1 MIHYRLQ
8 AYSRRYIMLQF
19 IQNILRSKPGSVGI
33 IALLLLIPLS
43 LIESKIR
50 ERSTFHEQAVAE
62 ISDSWTG
69 KQTLIGP
76 VLVVDYQ
83 VSEAKT
89 YLNEEEDKFMT
100 RMEIVDRTALLPM
113 EDLRVDVAVNTQ
125 KRYRGIHEVQVY
137 SSHMDMSGEYQPA
150 ALLSIMEQPKFHQIR
165 NLYILISVSDQRGF
179 AYIPTLSWGDKTYQ
193 FSAGGYAV
201 LQGRGIMVK
210 LTTQDLMEPTT
221 FKSILG
227 LKGTSTLNFVP
238 AGRST
243 HFQVNSDWNHP
254 KFIGRYL
261 PASRTVEDGFSANW
275 SVTALASN
283 INRDLALCAS
293 NKCNNLI
300 GNSFG
305 VELIEPVDVYLITE
319 RAVKYGLLFVGLVF
333 ALVFAG
339 EIRQSVTVHPI
350 QYLMVG
356 VGLSIFFLLLV
367 ALSEHIFFNYAY
379 LLATVMCC
387 GLLTWYGIQIFQG
400 IRAGL
405 IFGGVNTALFSL
417 LYVILN
423 TEDIALLL
431 GTLITFAVVTIL
443 MIFTRNAENL
453 NLFSL
458 NMWGNQSAQK

>member
-1 MIHYRLQ
+1 
-8 AYSRRYIMLQF
+8 MLQF

-33 IALLLLIPLS
+33 IAMLLLIPLS

-69 KQTLIGP
+69 KQTMVGP

-83 VSEAKT
+83 VSESKT
-89 YLNEEEDKFMT
+89 YLNEEEDKFLT
-100 RMEIVDRTALLPM
+100 KMEIVDKRSLLPV
-113 EDLRVDVAVNTQ
+113 EDLRVNVAVHTQ

-137 SSHMDMSGEYQPA
+137 SSNVEMSGEYQPA
-150 ALLSIMEQPKFHQIR
+150 GFLSIMEQPNFHQIR
-165 NLYILISVSDQRGF
+165 NLYLLISVSDQRGF
-179 AYIPTLSWGDKTYQ
+179 VNFPTLSWGDKTYQ
-193 FSAGGYAV
+193 FSAWGYTI
-201 LQGRGIMVK
+201 LQGSGIMVK
-210 LTTQDLMEPTT
+210 LTTQDLMEPTS
-221 FKSILG
+221 FESNLG
-227 LKGTSTLNFVP
+227 LNGTNTLNFVP

-243 HFQVNSDWNHP
+243 QFQIDSNWQHP

-261 PASRTVEDGFSANW
+261 PASRTVDDGFSANW
-275 SVTALASN
+275 SVTELATN

-293 NKCNNLI
+293 NKCKYLI
-300 GNSFG
+300 ENSFG

-339 EIRQSVTVHPI
+339 EIQQSVAVHPI

-367 ALSEHIFFNYAY
+367 ALSEHIFFHYAY
-379 LLATVMCC
+379 LLATLMCC

-400 IRAGL
+400 IRAGFV
-405 IFGGVNTALFSL
+405 FGGVITALFSL

-443 MIFTRNAENL
+443 MIFTRNTENL
-453 NLFSL
+453 NRPNLFSL
-458 NMWGNQSAQK
+458 NMWGSQSSGGSQFADD

>member
-8 AYSRRYIMLQF
+8 SYSRRYIMLQF

-69 KQTLIGP
+69 KQTLVGP

-83 VSEAKT
+83 VSESKT
-89 YLNEEEDKFMT
+89 YLNEEEDKFMSK
-100 RMEIVDRTALLPM
+100 MEIVDRTSLLPM
-113 EDLRVDVAVNTQ
+113 EVLRVNVTVDTQ

-137 SSHMDMSGEYQPA
+137 SSNMEMSGEYLPA

-179 AYIPTLSWGDKTYQ
+179 TYIPTLSWGDKTYQ
-193 FSAGGYAV
+193 FSAGDHAV

-210 LTTQDLMEPTT
+210 LTTQDLMEPTS
-221 FKSILG
+221 FESKLG
-227 LKGTSTLNFVP
+227 LKGTNTLNFVP

-243 HFQVNSDWNHP
+243 QFQVNSNWNHP

-261 PASRTVEDGFSANW
+261 PASRTVDDGFSANW

-283 INRDLALCAS
+283 INRDLALCK
-293 NKCNNLI
+293 NLCTNLI
-300 GNSFG
+300 ENSFG

-339 EIRQSVTVHPI
+339 EIRRSVTVHPI

-379 LLATVMCC
+379 LLATLMCC
-387 GLLTWYGIQIFQG
+387 GLLTWYGIQIFQD
-400 IRAGL
+400 IRAGFV
-405 IFGGVNTALFSL
+405 FGGVNIALFSL

-443 MIFTRNAENL
+443 MIFTRNTENL

-458 NMWGNQSAQK
+458 NMWGNQSSQK